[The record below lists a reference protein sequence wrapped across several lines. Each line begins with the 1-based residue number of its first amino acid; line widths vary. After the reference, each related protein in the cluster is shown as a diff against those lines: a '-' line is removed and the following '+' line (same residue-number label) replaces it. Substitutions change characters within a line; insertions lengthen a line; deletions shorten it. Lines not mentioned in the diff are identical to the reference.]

1 MKGENKMDTT
11 SKALENL
18 AFIRQILETSHF
30 NPSFEEIQIIYQK
43 TQLSSGDITNA

>member
-1 MKGENKMDTT
+1 MDIET
-11 SKALENL
+11 KALENL

-43 TQLSSGDITNA
+43 TQITKENN

>member
-1 MKGENKMDTT
+1 MDIDT
-11 SKALENL
+11 KALENL

-43 TQLSSGDITNA
+43 TQITKENN